1 MTLVGEGFSSEI
13 GGAGLGDGGRG
24 GDAQWVSPLA
34 ELPGAVVLDDLDAD
48 QTGEG
53 NFEEAPGGAE
63 NTAPEPAAVGYGA
76 IAHYGDPSGEQWAL
90 EAGRAL
96 VDRPDLAIV
105 EVRGPD
111 RLTWLTSIS
120 SQVLTGIEAGESRE
134 LLILDPQGHIEY
146 AAGAIDDGEILYL
159 VTERSS
165 AHGLADWLNSMR
177 FALRVEVT
185 LSQRWWII
193 GSVGNSGVCDYE
205 QVKMTW
211 NDPWPGVVD
220 GGAEYFR
227 GSHPGKNVSFHI
239 HLIPKERAREFWQ
252 AWSNDQP
259 KRRAAGMNAWEAV
272 RIAAWRPRL
281 GYETDGRSMPAELDW
296 LRTAVHTNKGCYRGQ
311 EAVARILNLGRPARR
326 LVFLQLDGSRGDIP
340 QRGQFIELNGRRVGM
355 VTSVARHA
363 DMGPIALALVSRA
376 LPPQVV
382 LDLDGIAAAQ
392 ELIVPVDGKSSV
404 SPKERPGAGLH
415 NPELR
420 RPDIPA
426 LGGKSIGSR

>member
-1 MTLVGEGFSSEI
+1 MTLVGEGFSSDI

-34 ELPGAVVLDDLDAD
+34 ELPGAVLLDDLDAD
-48 QTGEG
+48 QAGEG
-53 NFEEAPGGAE
+53 NFEEATGGAE
-63 NTAPEPAAVGYGA
+63 NTAQESDAAGYGA

-90 EAGRAL
+90 EDGRAL
-96 VDRPDLAIV
+96 VDRPDLAVV
-105 EVRGPD
+105 EVGGPD

-165 AHGLADWLNSMR
+165 AQGLADWLNSMR

-185 LSQRWWII
+185 LSQRWWIL

-239 HLIPKERAREFWQ
+239 HLIPKEKAREFWQ
-252 AWSNDQP
+252 TWSNDQP

-296 LRTAVHTNKGCYRGQ
+296 LRTAVHTNKG
-311 EAVARILNLGRPARR
+311 
-326 LVFLQLDGSRGDIP
+326 
-340 QRGQFIELNGRRVGM
+340 
-355 VTSVARHA
+355 
-363 DMGPIALALVSRA
+363 
-376 LPPQVV
+376 
-382 LDLDGIAAAQ
+382 
-392 ELIVPVDGKSSV
+392 
-404 SPKERPGAGLH
+404 
-415 NPELR
+415 
-420 RPDIPA
+420 
-426 LGGKSIGSR
+426 